1 MTITGDWA
9 DDAVK
14 SVDKRSKG
22 VIFKSFASFIWKFI
36 ATLQR

>member
-1 MTITGDWA
+1 MAITGDGA

-14 SVDKRSKG
+14 GVDKRSKG
-22 VIFKSFASFIWKFI
+22 VIFKIFASFIWNFM